1 MIFEKPLVERV
12 SNWNISDN
20 KFIFQKTKDS
30 TDIYVVRLCDD
41 ATHEQNT
48 EHKIVT
54 NTAPVVFKFTN
65 AAFASRYAD
74 SLPEELLRAAT
85 GPNRDEQHVSPLAGD
100 KSFQDNV
107 TQYDVDKSQDI
118 LLQEK

>member
-1 MIFEKPLVERV
+1 MIFEMPLVERV

-20 KFIFQKTKDS
+20 KFIFQETKDS
-30 TDIYVVRLCDD
+30 TEIYVVRLCDD
-41 ATHEQNT
+41 EALK
-48 EHKIVT
+48 HKMVT
-54 NTAPVVFKFTN
+54 NTTPVVFKFTN

-118 LLQEK
+118 LLQGK